1 MLEDIKE
8 FDYKN
13 LISFL
18 KSEKMKPYIEVD
30 ESEGY
35 TTYHA
40 IEKDGRI
47 AHIQGR
53 RVHIYYL
60 AMVSIAYAYV
70 SIMHYKLEII
80 SDLLVTVNSLRLEK
94 FGIF

>member
-53 RVHIYYL
+53 RVH
-60 AMVSIAYAYV
+60 S
-70 SIMHYKLEII
+70 
-80 SDLLVTVNSLRLEK
+80 
-94 FGIF
+94 